1 VEKEK
6 NLEDLCRKKSHQ
18 VDALTADYRFAHVVF
33 NVCIFELVL
42 TLTFLFRKQK
52 EHILKLT
59 DKLVEEK
66 EKGLLQLDLLV
77 HVLVSYIDC
86 SGVFL

>member
-1 VEKEK
+1 MEKEK

-42 TLTFLFRKQK
+42 TETFFRKQK